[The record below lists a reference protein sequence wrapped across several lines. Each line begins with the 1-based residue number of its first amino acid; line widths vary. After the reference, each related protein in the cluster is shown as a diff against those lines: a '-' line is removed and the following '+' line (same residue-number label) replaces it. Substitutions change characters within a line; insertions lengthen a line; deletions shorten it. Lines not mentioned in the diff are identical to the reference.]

1 MQIGGQWRH
10 VLSAHRARDH
20 HRCDGFSRHRR
31 DSWRPRSTQGRNNT
45 EGYRR
50 REERTDAND
59 LQHPS
64 DRGAAD
70 TRSMKKPASSFQLAA
85 SSRYKRLLNFPGTWH
100 LAPSISSRGFTLIET
115 LVAVTLLSVAITA
128 PMSLTTRSLAAAY
141 YARDQIT
148 AFHLAQEAI
157 ESVRH
162 ARDHNIL

>member
-70 TRSMKKPASSFQLAA
+70 TRSMKRQVSGVRCPASAEASAGRQGSGKSRDFLRSLKADSYQLPA
-85 SSRYKRLLNFPGTWH
+85 G
-100 LAPSISSRGFTLIET
+100 SRGVT
-115 LVAVTLLSVAITA
+115 LVEMIVAVALFEIVVLFSAGALLALVGAN
-128 PMSLTTRSLAAAY
+128 RK
-141 YARDQIT
+141 
-148 AFHLAQEAI
+148 AQALPP
-157 ESVRH
+157 SK
-162 ARDHNIL
+162 